1 VSGPEPLDNT
11 LVHPESYNLAS
22 WLLKKFSWRLNEAPT
37 HILPKKEWK
46 TKWGSEI
53 TEASGKFGVSEV
65 RVIAVLEN
73 LVDSMMNVDPRLED
87 SKESVVSDAGSLA
100 RCSLLP
106 PELADMEK
114 LASAAPVRGIIGT
127 IRNIADFGAFIDFGG
142 HNDGLLHTSKLGPL
156 KLSNLLIGQELG
168 VDILSVADA
177 KVSLGVAGLKYQPDA
192 RVAKSRSS
200 KPAKGDNR
208 SGTKRLMSTKSSS
221 ASGKRQKTK
230 K

>member
-22 WLLKKFSWRLNEAPT
+22 WLLKKFSWRLNETPAF
-37 HILPKKEWK
+37 ILPKKEWK

-53 TEASGKFGVSEV
+53 TEASEKFGVSED

-127 IRNIADFGAFIDFGG
+127 IRNIADFGAFIDVGG

-168 VDILSVADA
+168 V
-177 KVSLGVAGLKYQPDA
+177 YQI
-192 RVAKSRSS
+192 VLCKWQT
-200 KPAKGDNR
+200 
-208 SGTKRLMSTKSSS
+208 TKN
-221 ASGKRQKTK
+221 
-230 K
+230 